1 MKITRVR
8 QCVSKKSNRWLE
20 VGNVVLSEEHK
31 SIIESNIQ
39 WLDDVIINAS
49 QNLLHSICGLQETT
63 LGNHLTFDIMKKD
76 FVQILHNR
84 EDHWF
89 TISTLGLP
97 SGHVNIYDSLY
108 QTCTDH
114 AIDQICSIIFTPNN
128 AVHLHFIDVDKQTN
142 SSDCGLYAICLCYW
156 VMLWCRYMFQKI

>member
-1 MKITRVR
+1 MR
-8 QCVSKKSNRWLE
+8 
-20 VGNVVLSEEHK
+20 
-31 SIIESNIQ
+31 
-39 WLDDVIINAS
+39 
-49 QNLLHSICGLQETT
+49 
-63 LGNHLTFDIMKKD
+63 KD
-76 FVQILHNR
+76 FVQILHNG

-97 SGHVNIYDSLY
+97 SGHVSIYDSLY

-142 SSDCGLYAICLCYW
+142 SSDCGLYAIAYATGLCCGADICSTKYDMVVMRQHLLECLKSER
-156 VMLWCRYMFQKI
+156 MTEFPSSDRKNCRTRQ

>member
-8 QCVSKKSNRWLE
+8 QRVSKKSNRWLE
-20 VGNVVLSEEHK
+20 VGNVGLSEKHK
-31 SIIESNIQ
+31 CIIESNTQ
-39 WLDDVIINAS
+39 WLDDIIINDS
-49 QNLLHSICGLQETT
+49 QYLLHSQYGVCRLQAAK
-63 LGNHLTFDIMKKD
+63 LGNRLTFDIMRKD

-89 TISTLGLP
+89 TISTIGLP

-128 AVHLHFIDVDKQTN
+128 AAHLHFIDVDKQTY
-142 SSDCGLYAICLCYW
+142 SSDCGLYAIA
-156 VMLWCRYMFQKI
+156 